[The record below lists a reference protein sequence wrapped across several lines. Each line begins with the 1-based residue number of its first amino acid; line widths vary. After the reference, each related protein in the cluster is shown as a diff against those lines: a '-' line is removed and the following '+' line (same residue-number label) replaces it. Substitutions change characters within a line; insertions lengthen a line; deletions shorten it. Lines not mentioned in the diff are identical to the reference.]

1 MSILEQLVED
11 QKTAMRA
18 KNKLRLG
25 VIRYL
30 RSELKNAEIAKKQP
44 LTREEVVEVIQR
56 EIKRRKEV
64 LTEYEKAQRP
74 ELLAELKEEISIL
87 TAYLPPQLSEE
98 EIKNI
103 AQEIIDDLGASSKK
117 DFGKVMGAL
126 MPRVKG
132 SAEGSLV
139 KKIVEEL
146 LE

>member
-18 KNKLRLG
+18 KAKLRLG

-30 RSELKNAEIAKKQP
+30 RSELKNAEIEKREP
-44 LTREEVVEVIQR
+44 LTQEEVVEVLQR

-64 LTEYEKAQRP
+64 LADYEKAGRP
-74 ELLAELKEEISIL
+74 ELLAELKEEIAIL
-87 TAYLPPQLSEE
+87 THYLPPQLSAE
-98 EIKNI
+98 EIEEI
-103 AQEIIDDLGASSKK
+103 ARGVIDQLGAASKK
-117 DFGKVMGAL
+117 EFGNVMKEM

-132 SAEGSLV
+132 RAEGALV
-139 KKIVEEL
+139 KKVVEGL